1 MSYNLIAVKRTNK
14 GDKVRAEGKVPA
26 VVYGANTEA
35 VSVSIDTMAFNKL
48 YEKAGESSLIDL
60 EIDGKNE
67 GKVLVQDVQRFP
79 LNDRVMHVDL
89 RRIDMNKPMTAH
101 VEINFVGESPAVKV
115 FGAIL
120 VKSLEEVEVKCLPK
134 DLVSSIEVDISALA
148 NFGDHIKVGD
158 LKLPNGIEIINP
170 TADTAIVSAAAPM
183 SDEEIAALEA
193 SSASADINKIEVEKA
208 KKAEEGEEKPEE
220 KKK

>member
-1 MSYNLIAVKRTNK
+1 MNYTLNAVKRTVK
-14 GDKVRAEGKVPA
+14 GEKVRDEGKVPA
-26 VVYGANTEA
+26 VVYGTDKEA
-35 VSVSIDTMAFNKL
+35 VSVSIEPVAFDKL
-48 YEKAGESSLIDL
+48 YESAGESSLIDL
-60 EIDGKNE
+60 MLDGKNE
-67 GKVLVQDVQRFP
+67 GKVLIQEVQRFP

-101 VEINFVGESPAVKV
+101 VELNFIGEAPAVKV

-120 VKSLEEVEVKCLPK
+120 VKSLEEVEVECLPK
-134 DLVSSIEVDISALA
+134 DLVSHIDVDLSVLNA
-148 NFGDHIKVGD
+148 FGDHIKVGD
-158 LKLPNGIEIINP
+158 LKLPQGIEVINP
-170 TADTAIVSAAAPM
+170 TADTALVSAAAPM

-208 KKAEEGEEKPEE
+208 KKAEEGEADE